1 MAKKIIEMDKLPKI
15 SSRTLESMRKETSR
29 FILVNDKNG
38 NAKCER
44 CNSEFV
50 LPKTK
55 HMQENYKCPKCGKK
69 MQIIHKWRRKN
80 DDRVDWKIIASV
92 VNDTKLVLRYILVD
106 RFDYEVRQLEEVARE
121 VIDFNA
127 KQKYFFERNIV
138 NGNVVW
144 KRGTW
149 NFFRETGMGY
159 YYRRYCCLQ
168 GDVHNLKVFLNEL
181 KKMTIFKYF
190 DFTDI
195 LPLLQKWY
203 VESLVSK
210 IGNKSLAYEQL
221 QKAGYQQL
229 VIDDIDNASYYSKP
243 FQYDP
248 TQKSLSKKLG
258 LTEDNFRRLKDN
270 QTLSFYKVLLEN
282 PNITDED
289 LSLVSEFG
297 YDNFFDINKACK
309 IFQLKR
315 GKTIQYIRKQVISD
329 DLRVTDYVD
338 YLRLIDK
345 LNYPIDNRYAYPK
358 DFRAFKQV
366 IVKRYNEY
374 MERIRNMTP
383 KELAIEE
390 AKKDKKMYL
399 ISKAL
404 RENKELRSWFEGADG
419 LKVFVPESVGELVD
433 SGVNLHNC
441 LGNYADK
448 IVSNVSILFFIRRID
463 EPDKDY
469 IAMEYRYGKVNQ
481 LRLDDN
487 VEVKDT
493 KIINFAEAL
502 ARKLNEINANEKII
516 ATAIREVA

>member
-38 NAKCER
+38 NAQCER
-44 CNSEFV
+44 CNNEFV

-80 DDRVDWKIIASV
+80 DDRVDWKIIVSV
-92 VNDTKLVLRYILVD
+92 VNDTKLVLRYVLID
-106 RFDYEVRQLEEVARE
+106 RFNYKVNQLEEVARE
-121 VIDFNA
+121 VIDFD
-127 KQKYFFERNIV
+127 KEKRYFFERHFV
-138 NGNVVW
+138 NGNIIW
-144 KRGTW
+144 KRGTY

-181 KKMTIFKYF
+181 KKMPRFKYF
-190 DFTDI
+190 DFTTV
-195 LPLLQKWY
+195 LHLLQTWY
-203 VESLVSK
+203 VQSLLIR
-210 IGNKSLAYEQL
+210 IGGKSLAYEQL

-229 VIDDIDNASYYSKP
+229 VMEDIDNASYYNRP

-248 TQKSLSKKLG
+248 TKKSLAKKLG

-270 QTLSFYKVLLEN
+270 QTLSFYKVLLEK

-297 YDNFFDINKACK
+297 YDNFCDINKTCK

-329 DLRVTDYVD
+329 DLRVSDYID

-374 MERIRNMTP
+374 MDRIRNMTP

-487 VEVKDT
+487 VEVKDA

>member
-1 MAKKIIEMDKLPKI
+1 MARKKIEMPKLKKL
-15 SSRTLESMRKETSR
+15 SVRTLEGIRKDTCKY
-29 FILVNDKNG
+29 IYVKDKDG
-38 NAKCER
+38 NAKCDR
-44 CNSEFV
+44 CGHEYV

-55 HMQENYKCPKCGKK
+55 HLQDYKCPRCKK
-69 MQIIHKWRRKN
+69 NLKIMHLWRKN
-80 DDRVDWKIIASV
+80 GDSSMQWRVLATVLDDSEIVF
-92 VNDTKLVLRYILVD
+92 RYIMINRNNGELT
-106 RFDYEVRQLEEVARE
+106 QLQEVARE
-121 VIDFNA
+121 VINLPLA
-127 KQKYFFERNIV
+127 ITHYYENPGGR
-138 NGNVVW
+138 GNW
-144 KRGTW
+144 YESRY
-149 NFFRETGMGY
+149 NFFREWNMGT
-159 YYRRYCCLQ
+159 YRSNLCCLQ
-168 GDVHNLKVFLNEL
+168 ANVYNYKTFINEIKKIDRLKY
-181 KKMTIFKYF
+181 I

-195 LPLLQKWY
+195 AINCFSIWYIAELITRVYRRSLL
-203 VESLVSK
+203 
-210 IGNKSLAYEQL
+210 YEQL
-221 QKAGYQQL
+221 QKTGYSNL
-229 VIDDIDNASYYSKP
+229 VISDLNDRNYYLEEI
-243 FQYDP
+243 QYDESK
-248 TQKSLSKKLG
+248 KSLSKKLG
-258 LTEDNFRRLKDN
+258 LTEDNFKRLKEV
-270 QTLSFYKVLLEN
+270 QTLANYKILLAI

-289 LSLVSEFG
+289 LKLVDEFG
-297 YDNFFDINKACK
+297 YDNFIDINKTCK

-315 GKTIQYIRKQVISD
+315 GKTIQYIRKQVISN

-366 IVKRYNEY
+366 IVKRYNEH
-374 MERIRNMTP
+374 MDRIRNMTP

-487 VEVKDT
+487 VEVKDA